1 MKVFAP
7 NRLNSYFLNHG
18 FMMAP
23 YGMGNLSTALVED
36 DIIRF
41 ADVLRDGLRDL
52 LRNAD
57 DEAA

>member
-1 MKVFAP
+1 
-7 NRLNSYFLNHG
+7 
-18 FMMAP
+18 MMAP
-23 YGMGNLSTALVED
+23 CGMGNLSTALVEA